1 MAEQKGQITRSMAN
15 SFLKQLFYELKTKPT
30 FGDANWIGLLTGDPG
45 PECNVQGLEPP
56 AEAGY
61 KRRHLTEIM
70 AEPKDGQISNTDIIF
85 FPESN
90 GGSWGTITHFFI
102 ASTQGTY
109 TGIFSAPLTDP
120 VQIPEG
126 YVPIFRAGALKV
138 GIDKDTLS

>member
-1 MAEQKGQITRSMAN
+1 MASKGQITRSKAN
-15 SFLKQLFYELKTKPT
+15 SFLNQLFYALKTNPT
-30 FGDANWIGLLTGDPG
+30 YGDANWIGLLTGDPG
-45 PECNVQGLEPP
+45 EDCVVTGLEPP
-56 AEAGY
+56 AEYGY

-70 AEPKDGQISNTDIIF
+70 STPSNGQISNSDIIF

-102 ASTQGTY
+102 CTSQTAT

-126 YVPIFRAGALKV
+126 YVPIFRAGALIV
-138 GIDKDTLS
+138 GIDKDTLDT